1 MTAAEKA
8 VKVKLFIKRTV
19 PKVTEE
25 MVTLWS
31 DSEAV
36 LKMIFDHETKR
47 PRFFS
52 NCLSKIHSG
61 SRDLQWRWVDMDSN
75 PEDYCSR
82 GIDAGDKEKW
92 DIFHFG
98 PKFLYNPKSEWL
110 TMNIATAPDASIHA
124 VATELVEEDEE
135 EKEREMFA
143 YSVAAR
149 RQEWVAKLRL
159 IAVIVKCA
167 QRWRQKV
174 KAKTRA
180 ATSTLPNSYS
190 VSMADVHDM
199 QCCLINAIQYKHFHG
214 EIQKLKAVGKTTPL
228 INDAGAKVICN
239 SLRHHIPVVDEKG
252 MMRVGSRL
260 VNADIGLDEKYPMIL
275 PSKDPNV
282 ASLIHYEHHQDLH
295 AGPKHVLCQLRR
307 FVWIL

>member
-1 MTAAEKA
+1 
-8 VKVKLFIKRTV
+8 
-19 PKVTEE
+19 
-25 MVTLWS
+25 
-31 DSEAV
+31 
-36 LKMIFDHETKR
+36 
-47 PRFFS
+47 
-52 NCLSKIHSG
+52 
-61 SRDLQWRWVDMDSN
+61 
-75 PEDYCSR
+75 
-82 GIDAGDKEKW
+82 
-92 DIFHFG
+92 
-98 PKFLYNPKSEWL
+98 
-110 TMNIATAPDASIHA
+110 
-124 VATELVEEDEE
+124 
-135 EKEREMFA
+135 MFA

-190 VSMADVHDM
+190 VSMANVHDM
-199 QCCLINAIQYKHFHG
+199 QCCLINAIPYKHFHG

-260 VNADIGLDEKYPMIL
+260 VNADIGHDEKYPMIL